1 MVTLLDASEVQTR
14 LRLRSRTKTLE
25 IMRRLPHID
34 LSPAGSKKQNLRV
47 TEDTLDAY
55 CRGRLNLD
63 ERNVI
68 PMPQKPAQKRQNQ
81 KLNPEFVAYRR

>member
-14 LRLRSRTKTLE
+14 LRLHSRTKTLE
-25 IMRRLPHID
+25 IMRRMPHIN
-34 LSPAGSKKQNLRV
+34 LSPAGAKKQNLRV

-55 CRGRLNLD
+55 CLGRLNLD

-68 PMPQKPAQKRQNQ
+68 PMP
-81 KLNPEFVAYRR
+81 